1 MERTPIIKK
10 AANIVGTIL
19 TYLFIVVCII
29 GVVITIISKKEPDGT
44 ATILG
49 MQMRTVLSN
58 SMEQCDATDVSQFD
72 IKDLPIKTMV
82 FIEAVPQDPKE
93 AEEWYANLKIG
104 DVLTFKYVYV
114 KQETITHR
122 ITGIRYEGE
131 GLGYTIELQGDNKD
145 SDQETLTQIIK
156 TGEKNSPNHIV
167 GKVTG
172 KSYILGLFVT
182 TLKSPAGLIFIVII
196 PSLIIAILEII
207 KIINMFTADKRKAD
221 QEKLESQQRELDD
234 LKRRLAELEGN
245 NSSDPKS

>member
-10 AANIVGTIL
+10 AANIAGTIL

-82 FIEAVPQDPKE
+82 FIEAVPKDPKE